1 VQTLLHPELVTR
13 LNERFERA
21 APQDVVRWALTESGL
36 DRVALVSS
44 FQDEAVALIHMAV
57 QVRSDVPVIFLET
70 GFHFAETLAFKE
82 QLTER
87 LGLNIWELTG
97 EETVESQAA
106 AYGPRLYETQP
117 NLCCEINKVRPLN
130 AALRTLDAWLTGLRR
145 DSAPT
150 RAGTPIVDQYEL
162 EAGKTL
168 VRISPLANWRKR
180 DVVEYLAEQDLPRH
194 PLYRLGFASI
204 GCAPCT
210 RALFPGEDERAGRWP
225 GAEKVECGI
234 HLGPAKPASG

>member
-1 VQTLLHPELVTR
+1 VQTLLNPDHVVEL
-13 LNERFERA
+13 NARFERSP
-21 APQDVVRWALTESGL
+21 APDIVRWAVEESGL
-36 DRVALVSS
+36 GKVALASS
-44 FQDEAVALIHMAV
+44 FQDEAVALAHMAV
-57 QVRSDVPVIFLET
+57 QVRPDVPVIFLET

-82 QLTER
+82 RLTEQ
-87 LGLNIWELTG
+87 LGLNVWELTG
-97 EETVESQAA
+97 DETVESQAEK
-106 AYGPRLYETQP
+106 YGPRLYESDP
-117 NLCCEINKVRPLN
+117 NLCCRLNKVEPLN

-145 DSAPT
+145 DSAPS
-150 RAGTPIVDQYEL
+150 RAETPILDQYEL

-168 VRISPLANWRKR
+168 LKVSPLANWTKR
-180 DVVEYLAEQDLPRH
+180 DVARYLSEHQLPRH

-234 HLGPAKPASG
+234 HLGPERA